1 MFPNPVSDQLN
12 FNFTEEVKDNAVIN
26 VIDAKG
32 SIVYSEV
39 ANGTALRN
47 AFSIDM
53 SSFSAGLY
61 SVSVTIDNKQTIS
74 SNIVKK

>member
-1 MFPNPVSDQLN
+1 M
-12 FNFTEEVKDNAVIN
+12 
-26 VIDAKG
+26 
-32 SIVYSEV
+32 
-39 ANGTALRN
+39 RN